1 MNSSSD
7 VFISV
12 SYKVQNVYDFTHLG
26 ITVERR
32 EHVSD
37 FSVRIVMPLIV
48 VLVASLINNKNF
60 EYGFKGFKNDISPP
74 LKKSSVPSL
83 ICPNNCGP
91 CFSLDYSHTL
101 WKMAS

>member
-1 MNSSSD
+1 MFS
-7 VFISV
+7 FLFLTK
-12 SYKVQNVYDFTHLG
+12 YKTCMIFTHLG

-60 EYGFKGFKNDISPP
+60 EYGFKGFKNDVSPP